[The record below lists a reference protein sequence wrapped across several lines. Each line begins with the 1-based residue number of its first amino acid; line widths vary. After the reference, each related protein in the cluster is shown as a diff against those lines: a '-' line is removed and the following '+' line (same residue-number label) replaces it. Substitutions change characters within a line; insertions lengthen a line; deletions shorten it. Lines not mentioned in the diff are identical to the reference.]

1 MEELTEDLFIQA
13 KFTFTHD
20 EQRFSVDPDN
30 VGEYNQDSALFQKYT
45 RSFGSTGITADI
57 RKKAQEI
64 DWPYRYW

>member
-30 VGEYNQDSALFQKYT
+30 VGEYNQDSALFQKHT
-45 RSFGSTGITADI
+45 RSF
-57 RKKAQEI
+57 R
-64 DWPYRYW
+64 